1 MGFIT
6 LPSVGTRMQLAPL
19 QAALT
24 AAYVFHTLFAGLW
37 VGAVVL
43 AAWKVVPL
51 AVDGDVTPELLGS
64 VTSGVSTIT
73 RVGALVFLATGGHM
87 AATVY
92 GAEGLFMPPR
102 GHVVLTMLA
111 LWVVMT
117 GLVEV
122 GGSKIRSALDEGKVR
137 TAARNGGT
145 FYKAAAGV
153 GLVLLVLG
161 GYLAA

>member
-1 MGFIT
+1 
-6 LPSVGTRMQLAPL
+6 MQVAPM

-43 AAWKVVPL
+43 TAWKVIPL
-51 AVDGDVTPELLGS
+51 AKAGDVSSELLGG
-64 VTSGVSTIT
+64 VVSGVSTIT

-92 GAEGLFMPPR
+92 GAEGLFTPPR

-122 GGSKIRSALDEGKVR
+122 AGSKVRSALEQNKVR
-137 TAARNGGT
+137 TAGRDAGT
-145 FYKAAAGV
+145 FYTAAAVIGF
-153 GLVLLVLG
+153 VLLVLG
-161 GYLAA
+161 GYLVGPST

>member
-1 MGFIT
+1 MP
-6 LPSVGTRMQLAPL
+6 LVGPAMQVAPL
-19 QAALT
+19 QLDPVLT
-24 AAYVFHTLFAGLW
+24 GAYVFHTLFAGLW

-43 AAWKVVPL
+43 TAWKVVPL
-51 AVDGDVTPELLGS
+51 ARDGDMNPEVLGGI
-64 VTSGVSTIT
+64 TSGVSWIT
-73 RVGALVFLATGGHM
+73 RIGALVFLVTGGHM

-92 GAEGLFMPPR
+92 GSEGLFMPPR
-102 GHVVLTMLA
+102 GHVVLTMLG

-137 TAARNGGT
+137 TAARDGGT
-145 FYKAAAGV
+145 FLRAAAVV

>member
-1 MGFIT
+1 
-6 LPSVGTRMQLAPL
+6 MQLAPAPL
-19 QAALT
+19 QVGLAV
-24 AAYVFHTLFAGLW
+24 AYVFHTLFAGVW

-43 AAWKVVPL
+43 VAWKVIPL
-51 AVDGDVTPELLGS
+51 AADGGTTPELLG
-64 VTSGVSTIT
+64 GVAAGLSTIT

-92 GAEGLFMPPR
+92 GAEGLFAPPR
-102 GHVVLTMLA
+102 GHVVLTMLT

-122 GGSKIRSALDEGKVR
+122 GASRIRSAVDEGKVR
-137 TAARNGGT
+137 GAARDSNT
-145 FYKAAAGV
+145 FINAAAVV

-161 GYLAA
+161 GYLASPPL

>member
-1 MGFIT
+1 
-6 LPSVGTRMQLAPL
+6 MQVAPM

-43 AAWKVVPL
+43 TAWKVIPL
-51 AVDGDVTPELLGS
+51 ARDGDASPELLDS
-64 VTSGVSTIT
+64 VVSGVSTIT
-73 RVGALVFLATGGHM
+73 RVGALVFVATGGHM

-92 GAEGLFMPPR
+92 GAEGLFAPPR
-102 GHVVLTMLA
+102 GHVVLTMLT
-111 LWVVMT
+111 LWLVMT

-122 GGSKIRSALDEGKVR
+122 GGSKVRSALEQRKVR
-137 TAARNGGT
+137 TAARDAGT
-145 FYKAAAGV
+145 FYNAAAVV
-153 GLVLLVLG
+153 GFVLLVLG

>member
-1 MGFIT
+1 
-6 LPSVGTRMQLAPL
+6 MQVAPL
-19 QAALT
+19 QTALT

-43 AAWKVVPL
+43 TAWKVIPL
-51 AVDGDVTPELLGS
+51 AKDGDVSPELLGG
-64 VTSGVSTIT
+64 VTSGVSTLT
-73 RVGALVFLATGGHM
+73 RVGAVVFVATGGHM

-92 GAEGLFMPPR
+92 GTEGLFMPPR

-122 GGSKIRSALDEGKVR
+122 GGSKIRSALEQGKVR
-137 TAARNGGT
+137 TAARDADA
-145 FYKAAAGV
+145 FLKVAAVV

-161 GYLAA
+161 GYLSV

>member
-1 MGFIT
+1 M
-6 LPSVGTRMQLAPL
+6 

-43 AAWKVVPL
+43 VAWKVIPP
-51 AVDGDVTPELLGS
+51 AKAGDVSPELLES
-64 VTSGVSTIT
+64 VTSGLSTIT

-92 GAEGLFMPPR
+92 GAEGLFAPPR
-102 GHVVLTMLA
+102 GHVVLTMLG

-122 GGSKIRSALDEGKVR
+122 GGGRIRSALEQNKVR
-137 TAARNGGT
+137 TAARDGDT
-145 FYKAAAGV
+145 FLKAAAAV

>member
-1 MGFIT
+1 
-6 LPSVGTRMQLAPL
+6 MQLAPM

-43 AAWKVVPL
+43 TAWKVLPL
-51 AVDGDVTPELLGS
+51 AKDGDVTPELLGG
-64 VTSGVSTIT
+64 VAAGVSLIT
-73 RVGALVFLATGGHM
+73 RIGAVVFVATGGHM

-92 GAEGLFMPPR
+92 GAEGLFAPPR
-102 GHVVLTMLA
+102 GHVVLTMLT
-111 LWVVMT
+111 LWLVMT

-137 TAARNGGT
+137 TAARDAGT
-145 FYKAAAGV
+145 FYNAAAVV
-153 GLVLLVLG
+153 GFVLLVLG

>member
-1 MGFIT
+1 
-6 LPSVGTRMQLAPL
+6 MQVAPM

-43 AAWKVVPL
+43 TAWKVIPL
-51 AVDGDVTPELLGS
+51 ARDGDASPELLGS
-64 VTSGVSTIT
+64 VVSGVSTIT
-73 RVGALVFLATGGHM
+73 RVGAIVFVATGGHM

-92 GAEGLFMPPR
+92 GAEGLFAPPR
-102 GHVVLTMLA
+102 GHVVLTMLT
-111 LWVVMT
+111 LWLVMT

-122 GGSKIRSALDEGKVR
+122 GGSKVRSALEQRKVR
-137 TAARNGGT
+137 TAARDAGT
-145 FYKAAAGV
+145 FYNAAAVV
-153 GLVLLVLG
+153 GFVLLVLG

>member
-1 MGFIT
+1 MR
-6 LPSVGTRMQLAPL
+6 LPWVGSLVQVAPM

-43 AAWKVVPL
+43 TAWKVIPL
-51 AVDGDVTPELLGS
+51 ARDGDASPELLDS
-64 VTSGVSTIT
+64 VVSGVSTIT
-73 RVGALVFLATGGHM
+73 RVGALVFVATGGHM

-92 GAEGLFMPPR
+92 GAEGLFAPPR
-102 GHVVLTMLA
+102 GHVVLTMLT
-111 LWVVMT
+111 LWLVMT

-122 GGSKIRSALDEGKVR
+122 GGSKVRSALEQRKVR
-137 TAARNGGT
+137 TAARDAGT
-145 FYKAAAGV
+145 FYNAAAVV
-153 GLVLLVLG
+153 GFVLLVLG